1 MKKIKKIILT
11 LVVILVVLLIAV
23 VIAGAMFLG
32 QIVKAG
38 IEKVAPPMTQTSV
51 TVDSVGLSILSGGAG
66 LNNFVIGNPDPA
78 NYQSTNAISVGK
90 IAVSLE
96 PRSLFGDKIVIHSIE
111 VRSPDITFEG
121 NPFSKNNLQT
131 ILDNVNAAAGGTVVK
146 STNTPAAQPAQKA
159 GAGKKIE
166 VDDFVLAGAKVTA
179 RITGIGSTPIVVTLP
194 IPDIH
199 FTNLGTGPD
208 GITVADLTQKI
219 LGEVISSSLRAVVT
233 QAKTL
238 ATGAAG
244 EVMKGATG
252 SAGKAVNEGT
262 DTLKKGLGNFLGK

>member
-1 MKKIKKIILT
+1 MKKIKKIILG
-11 LVVILVVLLIAV
+11 LVVIFVVLLIIAV
-23 VIAGAMFLG
+23 ITGAVFLG
-32 QIVKAG
+32 QIVKTG
-38 IEKVAPPMTQTSV
+38 IERVTPPMTKTSV

-96 PRSLFGDKIVIHSIE
+96 PKSLFGDKIVIHSVE

-121 NPFSKNNLQT
+121 NPFGKNNLQT
-131 ILDNVNAAAGGTVVK
+131 IMDNVNAAAGGTVVK
-146 STNTPAAQPAQKA
+146 STNTPAAQPAQQA

-179 RITGIGSTPIVVTLP
+179 RITDIGSTPIVVTLT

-208 GITVADLTQKI
+208 GITVA
-219 LGEVISSSLRAVVT
+219 
-233 QAKTL
+233 
-238 ATGAAG
+238 
-244 EVMKGATG
+244 
-252 SAGKAVNEGT
+252 
-262 DTLKKGLGNFLGK
+262 